1 MTAVAKTTYSADMLL
16 RLRTAPGVSGA
27 PPNLEG
33 LPDSCKSLFACLND
47 APAIT
52 VVRHT
57 KQNDTSGDSVWNVS
71 SSTEKPTP
79 KHDLGADDRERLLS
93 IRQTFTS
100 RLGGTRLNATAVD
113 YAIAD
118 LAHKNNQPKA
128 PVTQVVAVSK
138 KAKAAA
144 AAAAAPAA
152 PAVVATPAVDK
163 KFGGWSVTGR
173 AETAQE
179 FYAAVPAAP
188 VSRAEQRRTQ
198 SNKRGAT
205 AVSPAPTT
213 AQSLNR
219 RAPAYNPSNKAAPA
233 QPTAAS
239 TTVPTMDPAE
249 WYAWWL
255 TQASNA
261 NGNMPIDQNG
271 NIMGELPAQSRGTR
285 RAKRNNNRGNAPADA
300 TTDVAPVLPTEA
312 ASPKN
317 DIRSDDATAEDADGD
332 IGTSKGRGRR
342 GGAKHRRMLEER
354 RTKTPSNKD
363 TSNAVD
369 PDTEGKSAVFADDA
383 SDDEY
388 DGRDTRCRPAA
399 ITETAK
405 ERRTHQRERQVALGT
420 RTLGYLV
427 MEHMASR
434 GMTVHP
440 ESFPPPT
447 GQPCSKRSWDGQ
459 MRRWRQRLHLYD
471 EHATDFLAPEV
482 IAAHTRNRRAREKEE
497 DELALST
504 EDEAPTKKTT
514 SVVHAPQASRPTVA

>member
-1 MTAVAKTTYSADMLL
+1 MTAVSKTTYSADMLL

-27 PPNLEG
+27 PPNFEG

-79 KHDLGADDRERLLS
+79 KRDLGADDRERLLS

-113 YAIAD
+113 YAAAD
-118 LAHKNNQPKA
+118 LAHKNSMSNKA
-128 PVTQVVAVSK
+128 PITQVVAVSK

-144 AAAAAPAA
+144 PAATTTAAAAE
-152 PAVVATPAVDK
+152 K
-163 KFGGWSVTGR
+163 KFSGWSVTGR
-173 AETAQE
+173 PETAQE

-205 AVSPAPTT
+205 VSPAPTT

-219 RAPAYNPSNKAAPA
+219 RAPAYNPSKTAPT
-233 QPTAAS
+233 QPTSAAGA
-239 TTVPTMDPAE
+239 PTMDPAE

-255 TQASNA
+255 TQASN
-261 NGNMPIDQNG
+261 GNMPIDQNG
-271 NIMGELPAQSRGTR
+271 NILGELPAQSRGTR
-285 RAKRNNNRGNAPADA
+285 RAKRNNRGSAHVDAADA
-300 TTDVAPVLPTEA
+300 TITET
-312 ASPKN
+312 SPKT
-317 DIRSDDATAEDADGD
+317 DLRSDDATAEDGD
-332 IGTSKGRGRR
+332 AATSKGRGRR
-342 GGAKHRRMLEER
+342 GGSKHRRKVEER
-354 RTKTPSNKD
+354 RTKTPSNRD
-363 TSNAVD
+363 ISNAVD
-369 PDTEGKSAVFADDA
+369 PATEGKAAPPAEDA
-383 SDDEY
+383 SDDE
-388 DGRDTRCRPAA
+388 DDCRDTRCRPAA
-399 ITETAK
+399 ITDSAK

-427 MEHMASR
+427 MEHMAAR

-471 EHATDFLAPEV
+471 EHAADFLSPQE
-482 IAAHTRNRRAREKEE
+482 IAAHTRNRRAQEKEE
-497 DELALST
+497 EELNLST
-504 EDEAPTKKTT
+504 DDEAPKKKPAN
-514 SVVHAPQASRPTVA
+514 VHAPQASRPTMA

>member
-27 PPNLEG
+27 PPNFEG

-57 KQNDTSGDSVWNVS
+57 KQSDTSGDSVWNVS

-79 KHDLGADDRERLLS
+79 KRDLGADDRERLLS

-113 YAIAD
+113 YAAAD
-118 LAHKNNQPKA
+118 LAHKNSKA
-128 PVTQVVAVSK
+128 AVTQVVAVSK

-144 AAAAAPAA
+144 PAAAAPAA
-152 PAVVATPAVDK
+152 TAAAAAADK
-163 KFGGWSVTGR
+163 KFSGWSVTGR

-205 AVSPAPTT
+205 VSPAPTT

-219 RAPAYNPSNKAAPA
+219 RAPAFNSSKVAPA
-233 QPTAAS
+233 QPTAAAG

-255 TQASNA
+255 TQASSA
-261 NGNMPIDQNG
+261 NGTMPIDQNG
-271 NIMGELPAQSRGTR
+271 NIIGELPAQSRGTR
-285 RAKRNNNRGNAPADA
+285 RAKRNNNRGTAPADA
-300 TTDVAPVLPTEA
+300 TDAPVTET
-312 ASPKN
+312 SPKT
-317 DIRSDDATAEDADGD
+317 DLRSDEATAEDADGD
-332 IGTSKGRGRR
+332 AETSKGRGRR
-342 GGAKHRRMLEER
+342 GGLKHRRKVEER

-363 TSNAVD
+363 TSNAVN
-369 PDTEGKSAVFADDA
+369 PATVGKAAAPVEDA
-383 SDDEY
+383 SDD
-388 DGRDTRCRPAA
+388 DDCRDTRCRPAA
-399 ITETAK
+399 ITESAK

-427 MEHMASR
+427 MEHMAAR

-471 EHATDFLAPEV
+471 EHAADFMSPQEL
-482 IAAHTRNRRAREKEE
+482 AAHTRNRRAQEKEE
-497 DELALST
+497 EELALST
-504 EDEAPTKKTT
+504 EDEAPKKKPTN
-514 SVVHAPQASRPTVA
+514 VHTPQASRPTVA